1 MYKKNQL
8 KSHFQRLKYLYHL
21 QYTSLIFKICYN
33 ELTSPYA
40 RNTLEQDIKQETSNI
55 KNHIFILY
63 CECNTM
69 MQQSTSEC
77 LTIFYMN
84 DSLLMSNN

>member
-1 MYKKNQL
+1 M
-8 KSHFQRLKYLYHL
+8 
-21 QYTSLIFKICYN
+21 ICYN
-33 ELTSPYA
+33 ELTSPYE

-69 MQQSTSEC
+69 MQQSDVFLTSEC
-77 LTIFYMN
+77 LTIYYMN
-84 DSLLMSNN
+84 DSLLMSKN